1 MSDKTPDQLEQELNA
16 TRERLGR
23 NIKQLQDYVRPGNI
37 LKRNFARITDVFKSE
52 DGQTPIQ
59 RASDFGSSILGF
71 FGLVT
76 KGDKE
81 DAEG

>member
-37 LKRNFARITDVFKSE
+37 LKRNFARITDTFKSE
-52 DGQTPIQ
+52 DGQTPKQ
-59 RASDFGSSILGF
+59 RASDLGSTILGF
-71 FGLVT
+71 FGLAT
-76 KGDKE
+76 KGDKGNS
-81 DAEG
+81 EG